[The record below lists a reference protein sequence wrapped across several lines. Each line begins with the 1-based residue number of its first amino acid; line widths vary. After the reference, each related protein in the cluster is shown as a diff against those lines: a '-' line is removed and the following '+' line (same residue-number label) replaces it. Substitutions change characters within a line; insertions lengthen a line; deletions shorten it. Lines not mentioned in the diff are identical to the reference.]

1 MKKSNIFSG
10 VEGAL
15 GRIEY
20 SITNARDEYKY
31 YFEKKKDIETEVSE
45 TEQKPEDNWQY
56 ENILNNLES
65 KSAEIDFLEESY
77 NYLYEN
83 FQKLS
88 KGM

>member
-15 GRIEY
+15 GRIEN
-20 SITNARDEYKY
+20 SIASTRDEYKY
-31 YFEKKKDIETEVSE
+31 YSEKKKEIEQEALE
-45 TEQKPEDNWQY
+45 TDTKPEDNWQF
-56 ENILNNLES
+56 ENILNSLES
-65 KSAEIDFLEESY
+65 KSAEIDFLEASY